1 MTDFNRIILDITKNN
16 LEPDWLL
23 GLRLNAIEAFEIT
36 PPPAKNEEEWRKMD
50 LNRILFSDI
59 QVYSDAA
66 AKIVLSSEA
75 PKGVFAGTLSQAAK
89 EIPDKV
95 RPYLEKSQAHNS
107 RKYDALVNA
116 LWNGGVFV
124 HVPENAQA
132 ELPVSMSLKPL
143 TDPQS
148 GNLKPSYFPKR
159 IVVLEKNSSLTLV
172 SEETSDDGWG
182 GWIGSQTEIIL
193 KAGAKLSM
201 VRTQLA
207 DRKSTLVSSLYSTLE
222 RDSSLNFIVVSAG
235 SALNKSNW
243 NTDIVGEGASARLF
257 GLIKGEEIQH
267 FDHSALVTHQAPRTS
282 SNVLFKTAMK
292 DKSRSLFTGL
302 IHVWKAAQKTDAYQ
316 TNRNLLLSRE
326 ARADCIPKLEI
337 ETDDVKC
344 GHGAAVSNVDP
355 DQIYYLMTRG
365 LSREAAQS
373 IIIEGFYEDVLGKFL
388 ENINRAGAP
397 VDKEELLGYFHRI
410 LFGGKQTVAV

>member
-1 MTDFNRIILDITKNN
+1 MTHFNGIVRDISKNN
-16 LEPDWLL
+16 REPDWLVD
-23 GLRLNAIEAFEIT
+23 LRLSALEAFEKT
-36 PPPAKNEEEWRKMD
+36 PPPAKNEEEWRKVD
-50 LNRILFSDI
+50 LNQILFSDL
-59 QVYSDAA
+59 QVYSDASP
-66 AKIVLSSEA
+66 KISLLSDA
-75 PKGVFAGTLSQAAK
+75 PHGVFAGTLSQAVK
-89 EIPDKV
+89 DIPDKV
-95 RPYLEKSQAHNS
+95 RPCLERSLAHNV

-124 HVPENAQA
+124 HVPENLQA
-132 ELPVSMSLKPL
+132 DLPISMSLKPQAG
-143 TDPQS
+143 QS
-148 GNLKPSYFPKR
+148 GGVRPAYFPKR
-159 IVVLEKNSSLTLV
+159 HIVLEKNSSLTLV
-172 SEETSDDGWG
+172 SEEISNEGWG

-193 KAGAKLSM
+193 KAGAKLSL

-222 RDSSLNFIVVSAG
+222 RDASLNFIVVSAG

-243 NTDIVGEGASARLF
+243 SADIVGEGASACVF
-257 GLIKGEEIQH
+257 GLVKGEGTQN
-267 FDHSALVTHQAPRTS
+267 FDHSVLLTHQAPHSS

-302 IHVWKAAQKTDAYQ
+302 IHVWKAAQKTAAYQ

-326 ARADCIPKLEI
+326 ARADTLPKLEI
-337 ETDDVKC
+337 EADDVKC

-373 IIIEGFYEDVLGKFL
+373 IILEGFYEDVLGKFL
-388 ENINRAGAP
+388 ENLNSAGAP
-397 VDKEELLGYFHRI
+397 KIKEEL
-410 LFGGKQTVAV
+410 

>member
-1 MTDFNRIILDITKNN
+1 MTDFNRIVRDISKNN
-16 LEPDWLL
+16 REPDWLL
-23 GLRLNAIEAFEIT
+23 DLRLNALKSFETT
-36 PPPAKNEEEWRKMD
+36 PPPARNEEEWRKAD
-50 LNRILFSDI
+50 LNRILFSDLD
-59 QVYSDAA
+59 VYSDTAPS
-66 AKIVLSSEA
+66 KIALTGDA

-89 EIPDKV
+89 DIPGIV
-95 RPYLEKSQAHNS
+95 RPYLERSQVHNA

-124 HVPENAQA
+124 HVPENVRA
-132 ELPVSMSLKPL
+132 ELPVSMSLKPM
-143 TDPQS
+143 TARS
-148 GNLKPSYFPKR
+148 GDLKSSYFPKR

-172 SEETSDDGWG
+172 SEETSDEGWG
-182 GWIGSQTEIIL
+182 GWIGSQTEIVL

-201 VRTQLA
+201 VRTQLS
-207 DRKSTLVSSLYSTLE
+207 DRKSTIISSFYSTLE
-222 RDSSLNFIVVSAG
+222 RDASLDLIVVSAG

-243 NTDIVGEGASARLF
+243 STDIIGLGASAHVY
-257 GLIKGEEIQH
+257 GLVTGEGTQN
-267 FDHSALVTHQAPRTS
+267 FDHSVLLTHQVPQTS

-302 IHVWKAAQKTDAYQ
+302 IHVWKVAQKTEAYQ

-326 ARADCIPKLEI
+326 ARADTIPKLEI
-337 ETDDVKC
+337 EADDVKC

-365 LSREAAQS
+365 LSREQAQA
-373 IIIEGFYEDVLGKFL
+373 IIIEGFYEDVLAKFL
-388 ENINRAGAP
+388 ENSSGTPQA
-397 VDKEELLGYFHRI
+397 KEGLLAYFHRI